1 MSHLLEV
8 KNLGKTYRPRKAWPW
23 SKKSVA
29 IEPLSFHIDAGETL
43 AVMGETGSGKST
55 LAKIIAGVDN
65 PSSGEL
71 WLNGQKLHNQHYQQR
86 CNNIR
91 MIFQDSENSLNT
103 HLTLRKQLEE
113 PLKFN
118 TNLTAQERNEKVDI
132 ALRRVGMLTEH
143 GEFYPHMLSSGQ
155 KQRVCIAR
163 AIILEPQIVV
173 ADEALVGLD
182 PSVRAQII
190 NLMLDLQ
197 QDMGISYILV
207 THSPQIVKHI
217 ADKILILYRGKMI
230 VFDKTDIVL
239 GDDQQP
245 YVHQLLHN
253 HLNKQIKFKSDKAKK
268 IAD

>member
-8 KNLGKTYRPRKAWPW
+8 RNLGKTFRSRKGWPW
-23 SKKSVA
+23 SPKSVA
-29 IEPLSFHIDAGETL
+29 IEPLSFTLEAGEIL

-55 LAKIIAGVDN
+55 LAQIIGGVATA
-65 PSSGEL
+65 SSGEI
-71 WLNGQKLHNQHYQQR
+71 WLNGQKVHSKNYSQL

-91 MIFQDSENSLNT
+91 MIFQDSENSLNA
-103 HLTLRKQLEE
+103 HLTIGKQLEE
-113 PLKFN
+113 PLLFN
-118 TNLTAQERNEKVDI
+118 TELSPAERRERVNLTLQ
-132 ALRRVGMLTEH
+132 RVGMLREH
-143 GEFYPHMLSSGQ
+143 WEFYPHMLSSGQ

-173 ADEALVGLD
+173 ADEALVALD

-197 QDMGISYILV
+197 KDMDISYILV

-230 VFDKTDIVL
+230 AFDKTDIVL
-239 GDDQQP
+239 EDTQQP
-245 YVHQLLHN
+245 YVQQLLHE
-253 HLNKQIKFKSDKAKK
+253 HLKQNIQYNSDRSAK